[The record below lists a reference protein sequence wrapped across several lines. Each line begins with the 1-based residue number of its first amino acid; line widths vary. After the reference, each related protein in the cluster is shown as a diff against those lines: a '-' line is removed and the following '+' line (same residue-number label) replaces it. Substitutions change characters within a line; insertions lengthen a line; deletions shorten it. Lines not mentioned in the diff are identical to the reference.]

1 MLNRLLDR
9 IDGNRLTWERVW
21 IVAMTLMAPFITYE
35 RYEGVRSN
43 NRWTVV
49 FDWIGLLLGVALM
62 VLGALAA
69 WRWLR
74 TRKDRG
80 AASAPPTRPG
90 SLDQS

>member
-21 IVAMTLMAPFITYE
+21 IAAMTLMVPVITYE
-35 RYEGVRSN
+35 RFEGVRSN
-43 NRWTVV
+43 DGWTVV
-49 FDWIGLLLGVALM
+49 FDWIGLLLCVAAM
-62 VLGALAA
+62 VFGALAA

-74 TRKDRG
+74 TRSDSG
-80 AASAPPTRPG
+80 AAAGTPVRPD